1 MLLNVQKIKVM
12 FMTTANKVINIEDLK
27 LMENLWKRLFLSRT
41 SAISLHLMLNVKRI
55 MCIAELAGL
64 EV

>member
-27 LMENLWKRLFLSRT
+27 LMENLWKRLLLSRT
-41 SAISLHLMLNVKRI
+41 SAISLHLMLNVKR